1 MYAARR
7 DASQLYFKWRGSCS
21 MYGETGEPKDGN
33 TKIAGQGHC
42 RTENMECGKELDMQN
57 ETDKQILSTLNQ
69 DNFQNS
75 SGGKKAA
82 EDDEMGLFSQ
92 GFMDR
97 MREMVSEQFGEEAAE
112 RFMVQNKD
120 MIKEE
125 KTTSAVPESE
135 KRLPQTKNADAP
147 IEQSVPLTAEH
158 PDISEKTAAKG
169 PSKRS
174 HRRWVWRAAAV
185 LVVVLAGFGVHR
197 AGSVSAT
204 KIPAV
209 NTAPETTASIDYSK
223 IGSLKDIISTLDYTS
238 FPTEIKQI
246 YVPGV
251 IAEGYN
257 ETDCEKETNFI
268 NIFYENDGNGWYQY
282 RQVTV
287 QWNTFLD
294 TEEGDWD
301 SLTIGQY
308 PGVYINKGETG
319 NLWWFDYTYA
329 YQLQGNLSE
338 EEMIAVAESLLAEK

>member
-1 MYAARR
+1 
-7 DASQLYFKWRGSCS
+7 

-135 KRLPQTKNADAP
+135 KRLPQTKNADAHT
-147 IEQSVPLTAEH
+147 EQSIPLTAEH
-158 PDISEKTAAKG
+158 PDISEETAAKG

-238 FPTEIKQI
+238 FPQEIKQV

-251 IAEGYN
+251 IAEGYK
-257 ETDCEKETNFI
+257 ETDREEESKFV
-268 NIFYENDGNGWYQY
+268 NIFYENDSDGWYKY

-287 QWNTFLD
+287 ELNTFLD

-308 PGVYINKGETG
+308 PGIYLDKDGIGD
-319 NLWWFDYTYA
+319 LWWFDYTYA
-329 YQLQGNLSE
+329 YQLVGNLSE
-338 EEMIAVAESLLAEK
+338 EEMMVAAESLTAEK

>member
-1 MYAARR
+1 
-7 DASQLYFKWRGSCS
+7 
-21 MYGETGEPKDGN
+21 MYGKTGEPKDGN

-147 IEQSVPLTAEH
+147 IEQSVPPAAEH
-158 PDISEKTAAKG
+158 PDISEETAAKG

-209 NTAPETTASIDYSK
+209 NTAPATTASIDYSK

-238 FPTEIKQI
+238 FPQEIKQV
-246 YVPGV
+246 YVPGA
-251 IAEGYN
+251 IADGY
-257 ETDCEKETNFI
+257 KEMDRSEQSKYI
-268 NIFYENDGNGWYQY
+268 NIFYENDGDGWYQY

-287 QWNTFLD
+287 ELNTFLD

-301 SLTIGQY
+301 SLAIGQY
-308 PGVYINKGETG
+308 PGVYIDKGETG

-338 EEMIAVAESLLAEK
+338 KEMIAVAESLTAEK

>member
-1 MYAARR
+1 
-7 DASQLYFKWRGSCS
+7 
-21 MYGETGEPKDGN
+21 MYGETGESKDGN

-135 KRLPQTKNADAP
+135 KRLPQTKNADAHT
-147 IEQSVPLTAEH
+147 EQSIPPAAEH
-158 PDISEKTAAKG
+158 PDISEETAAKG

-204 KIPAV
+204 KMPAV

-238 FPTEIKQI
+238 FPQEIKQV
-246 YVPGV
+246 YVPGT
-251 IAEGYN
+251 IAEGY
-257 ETDCEKETNFI
+257 KETSREEGSKFVNV
-268 NIFYENDGNGWYQY
+268 FYENDGDGWYQY

-287 QWNTFLD
+287 EGNTFLD
-294 TEEGDWD
+294 TEEGDWV
-301 SLTIGQY
+301 SVTIGQY
-308 PGVYINKGETG
+308 PGVYIEKNDTG

-338 EEMIAVAESLLAEK
+338 KEMIVVAESLSAEK

>member
-1 MYAARR
+1 
-7 DASQLYFKWRGSCS
+7 

-135 KRLPQTKNADAP
+135 KRLPQTKNADAHT
-147 IEQSVPLTAEH
+147 EQSIPPAAEH
-158 PDISEKTAAKG
+158 PDISEETAAKG

-251 IAEGYN
+251 IAEGYK

-338 EEMIAVAESLLAEK
+338 KEMITVAESLLAEK

>member
-1 MYAARR
+1 
-7 DASQLYFKWRGSCS
+7 

-135 KRLPQTKNADAP
+135 KRLPQTKTADAP

-158 PDISEKTAAKG
+158 PDISEETAAKG

-174 HRRWVWRAAAV
+174 YRRWVWRAAAV

-238 FPTEIKQI
+238 FPQEINQV
-246 YVPGV
+246 YVPGT
-251 IAEGYN
+251 IAEGYK
-257 ETDCEKETNFI
+257 ETDRSEQSKYI
-268 NIFYENDGNGWYQY
+268 NIYYDSADGGWYQY

-287 QWNTFLD
+287 EGNTFLD

-301 SLTIGQY
+301 SLSIGQY
-308 PGVYINKGETG
+308 PGVYIDKGETG

>member
-1 MYAARR
+1 
-7 DASQLYFKWRGSCS
+7 

-75 SGGKKAA
+75 SGGEKAA

-135 KRLPQTKNADAP
+135 KRLPQTKTADAHT
-147 IEQSVPLTAEH
+147 EQSIPPAAEH
-158 PDISEKTAAKG
+158 PDISEETAAKG

-174 HRRWVWRAAAV
+174 YRRWVWRAAAV
-185 LVVVLAGFGVHR
+185 LVIVLAGFGVHR

-209 NTAPETTASIDYSK
+209 NTAPETTAGIDYSK
-223 IGSLKDIISTLDYTS
+223 FGSLKDIISTLDYTS
-238 FPTEIKQI
+238 FPQEIKQV
-246 YVPGV
+246 YVPGT
-251 IAEGYN
+251 IAEGYK
-257 ETDCEKETNFI
+257 ETDRSEQSKYI
-268 NIFYENDGNGWYQY
+268 NIFYENDSDGWYKYCQM
-282 RQVTV
+282 TV
-287 QWNTFLD
+287 EQNTFLD

-301 SLTIGQY
+301 SLNVGQY
-308 PGVYINKGETG
+308 PGMYLDKDGIGD
-319 NLWWFDYTYA
+319 LWWFDYTYA
-329 YQLQGNLSE
+329 YQLVGNLSE
-338 EEMIAVAESLLAEK
+338 EEMMVAAESLTAEK

>member
-1 MYAARR
+1 
-7 DASQLYFKWRGSCS
+7 

-147 IEQSVPLTAEH
+147 IEQSVPPAAEH
-158 PDISEKTAAKG
+158 PDISEETAAKG

-174 HRRWVWRAAAV
+174 YRRWVWRAAAV

-209 NTAPETTASIDYSK
+209 NTAPETAAGIDYSK

-238 FPTEIKQI
+238 FPQEIKQV
-246 YVPGV
+246 YVPGT
-251 IAEGYN
+251 IAEGYK
-257 ETDCEKETNFI
+257 ETDRSEQSKYI
-268 NIFYENDGNGWYQY
+268 NIFDENDSDGWYKYCQM
-282 RQVTV
+282 TV
-287 QWNTFLD
+287 EQNTFLD

-301 SLTIGQY
+301 SLNVGQY
-308 PGVYINKGETG
+308 PGMYLDKDGIGD
-319 NLWWFDYTYA
+319 LWWFDYTYA
-329 YQLQGNLSE
+329 YQLVGNLSE
-338 EEMIAVAESLLAEK
+338 EEMMVAAESLTAEK

>member
-1 MYAARR
+1 
-7 DASQLYFKWRGSCS
+7 

-125 KTTSAVPESE
+125 KTTSVVPESE
-135 KRLPQTKNADAP
+135 KRLPQTKTADVP
-147 IEQSVPLTAEH
+147 TEHSVPPAAEH
-158 PDISEKTAAKG
+158 PDISEETAAKG

-174 HRRWVWRAAAV
+174 YRRWVWRAAAV

-238 FPTEIKQI
+238 FPQEIKQV
-246 YVPGV
+246 YVPGT
-251 IAEGYN
+251 IAEGYK
-257 ETDCEKETNFI
+257 ETDRSEQSKYI
-268 NIFYENDGNGWYQY
+268 NIFYENDGDGWYQY

-287 QWNTFLD
+287 EWNTFLD

-301 SLTIGQY
+301 SLNIGQY
-308 PGVYINKGETG
+308 PGVYIDKGETG
-319 NLWWFDYTYA
+319 NLWRFDYTYA

-338 EEMIAVAESLLAEK
+338 KEMITVAESLTAEK

>member
-1 MYAARR
+1 
-7 DASQLYFKWRGSCS
+7 
-21 MYGETGEPKDGN
+21 MYGKTGEPKDGN
-33 TKIAGQGHC
+33 TKIAGQGRC
-42 RTENMECGKELDMQN
+42 RTENVECGKELDMQN

-147 IEQSVPLTAEH
+147 TEQSVPLTAEH
-158 PDISEKTAAKG
+158 PDISEETAAKG

-174 HRRWVWRAAAV
+174 YRRWVWRAAAV
-185 LVVVLAGFGVHR
+185 LVVVLAGFGVYR

-238 FPTEIKQI
+238 FPQEIKQV

-251 IAEGYN
+251 IAEGYK
-257 ETDCEKETNFI
+257 ETDREEESKFV
-268 NIFYENDGNGWYQY
+268 NIFYENDSDGWYKY

-287 QWNTFLD
+287 ELNTFLD

-308 PGVYINKGETG
+308 PGIYLDKDGIGD
-319 NLWWFDYTYA
+319 LWWFDYTYA
-329 YQLQGNLSE
+329 YQLVGNLSE
-338 EEMIAVAESLLAEK
+338 KEMIAVAESLSAEK

>member
-1 MYAARR
+1 
-7 DASQLYFKWRGSCS
+7 

-147 IEQSVPLTAEH
+147 TEQSLPLTAEH
-158 PDISEKTAAKG
+158 PDSSEETAAKG

-174 HRRWVWRAAAV
+174 YRRWVWRAAAV

-209 NTAPETTASIDYSK
+209 NTALETTASIDYSK

-251 IAEGYN
+251 IAEGYK

>member
-1 MYAARR
+1 MR
-7 DASQLYFKWRGSCS
+7 
-21 MYGETGEPKDGN
+21 
-33 TKIAGQGHC
+33 H
-42 RTENMECGKELDMQN
+42 ELDMQN
-57 ETDKQILSTLNQ
+57 ETDKPILSRLNQ

-120 MIKEE
+120 MIKE

-135 KRLPQTKNADAP
+135 KRLPQTKTADAP
-147 IEQSVPLTAEH
+147 TEQSVPPAAEH
-158 PDISEKTAAKG
+158 PDISEETAAKG

-238 FPTEIKQI
+238 FPQEIKQV
-246 YVPGV
+246 YVPGT
-251 IAEGYN
+251 IAEGY
-257 ETDCEKETNFI
+257 KETSREEGSKFV
-268 NIFYENDGNGWYQY
+268 NIFYENDGDGWYKY

-287 QWNTFLD
+287 EGNTFLD

-301 SLTIGQY
+301 SLSIEQY

-329 YQLQGNLSE
+329 YQLQGTLSE
-338 EEMIAVAESLLAEK
+338 EEMIAVAESLAAEK

>member
-1 MYAARR
+1 
-7 DASQLYFKWRGSCS
+7 

-135 KRLPQTKNADAP
+135 KRLPQTKTADVP
-147 IEQSVPLTAEH
+147 TEQSVPLTAEH
-158 PDISEKTAAKG
+158 PDISEETAAKG

-174 HRRWVWRAAAV
+174 YRRWVWRAAAV

-209 NTAPETTASIDYSK
+209 NTAPETAASIDYSK

-251 IAEGYN
+251 IAEGYK

>member
-1 MYAARR
+1 
-7 DASQLYFKWRGSCS
+7 
-21 MYGETGEPKDGN
+21 MYGKTGEPKDGN

-158 PDISEKTAAKG
+158 PDISEETAAKG

-209 NTAPETTASIDYSK
+209 NTAPETTASIDYSREE
-223 IGSLKDIISTLDYTS
+223 GSK
-238 FPTEIKQI
+238 F
-246 YVPGV
+246 V
-251 IAEGYN
+251 
-257 ETDCEKETNFI
+257 
-268 NIFYENDGNGWYQY
+268 NIFYENDGDGWYQY
-282 RQVTV
+282 RQVV
-287 QWNTFLD
+287 VENSTFLD
-294 TEEGDWD
+294 TEEGNWD

-308 PGVYINKGETG
+308 PGGYIDKGETG

-338 EEMIAVAESLLAEK
+338 KEMIAVAESLTEEK

>member
-1 MYAARR
+1 
-7 DASQLYFKWRGSCS
+7 

-135 KRLPQTKNADAP
+135 KRLPQTKTADVP
-147 IEQSVPLTAEH
+147 TEHSVPPAAEH
-158 PDISEKTAAKG
+158 PDISEETAAKG

-174 HRRWVWRAAAV
+174 YRRWVWRAAAV

-238 FPTEIKQI
+238 FPQEIKQV
-246 YVPGV
+246 YVPGT
-251 IAEGYN
+251 IAEGYK
-257 ETDCEKETNFI
+257 ETDRSEQSKYI
-268 NIFYENDGNGWYQY
+268 NIFYENDGDGWYQY

-287 QWNTFLD
+287 EWNTFLD

-301 SLTIGQY
+301 SLNIGQY
-308 PGVYINKGETG
+308 PGVYIDKGETG

-338 EEMIAVAESLLAEK
+338 KEMITVAESLTAEK

>member
-1 MYAARR
+1 
-7 DASQLYFKWRGSCS
+7 
-21 MYGETGEPKDGN
+21 MYGETGEPKDGK

-75 SGGKKAA
+75 SGGKKVA

-135 KRLPQTKNADAP
+135 KRLPQTKNADVP
-147 IEQSVPLTAEH
+147 TEQSIPPAAEH
-158 PDISEKTAAKG
+158 PDISEETAAKG

-174 HRRWVWRAAAV
+174 YRRWVWRAAAV

-209 NTAPETTASIDYSK
+209 NTAPETTVSTDYSK
-223 IGSLKDIISTLDYTS
+223 IGSLKYIISTLDYTS
-238 FPTEIKQI
+238 FPQEIKQV

-251 IAEGYN
+251 IAEGYK
-257 ETDCEKETNFI
+257 ETDRSEQSKYI
-268 NIFYENDGNGWYQY
+268 NIYYDSADGRWYKY

-287 QWNTFLD
+287 EGNTFLD

-308 PGVYINKGETG
+308 PGIYLDKDGIGD
-319 NLWWFDYTYA
+319 LWWFDYTYA
-329 YQLQGNLSE
+329 YQLVGNLSE
-338 EEMIAVAESLLAEK
+338 KEMIAVAESLSAEK

>member
-1 MYAARR
+1 
-7 DASQLYFKWRGSCS
+7 

-135 KRLPQTKNADAP
+135 KRLPQTKTADVP
-147 IEQSVPLTAEH
+147 TEHSVPLTAEH
-158 PDISEKTAAKG
+158 PDISEETAAKG

-174 HRRWVWRAAAV
+174 YRRWVWRAAAV

-238 FPTEIKQI
+238 FPQEIKQV
-246 YVPGV
+246 YVPGT
-251 IAEGYN
+251 IAEGYK
-257 ETDCEKETNFI
+257 ETDRSEQSKYI
-268 NIFYENDGNGWYQY
+268 NIFYENDGDGWYQY

-287 QWNTFLD
+287 EWNTFLD

-301 SLTIGQY
+301 SLNIGQY
-308 PGVYINKGETG
+308 PGVYIDKGETG

-329 YQLQGNLSE
+329 YQLVGNLSE

>member
-1 MYAARR
+1 
-7 DASQLYFKWRGSCS
+7 

-135 KRLPQTKNADAP
+135 KRLPQTKTADAHT
-147 IEQSVPLTAEH
+147 EQSIPPAAEH
-158 PDISEKTAAKG
+158 PDISEETAAKG

-174 HRRWVWRAAAV
+174 YRRWVWRAAAV

-238 FPTEIKQI
+238 FPQEIKQV
-246 YVPGV
+246 YVPGT
-251 IAEGYN
+251 IAEGY
-257 ETDCEKETNFI
+257 KETSREEGSKFVNV
-268 NIFYENDGNGWYQY
+268 FYENDGDGWYQY

-287 QWNTFLD
+287 EWNTFLD

-301 SLTIGQY
+301 SLNIGQY
-308 PGVYINKGETG
+308 PGVYIDKGETG

-329 YQLQGNLSE
+329 YQLVGNLSE
-338 EEMIAVAESLLAEK
+338 EEMIAVAESLSAEK

>member
-1 MYAARR
+1 
-7 DASQLYFKWRGSCS
+7 

-135 KRLPQTKNADAP
+135 KRLSQTKTADAHT
-147 IEQSVPLTAEH
+147 EQSIPPAAEH
-158 PDISEKTAAKG
+158 PDISEETAAKG

-174 HRRWVWRAAAV
+174 YRRWVWRAAAV

-238 FPTEIKQI
+238 FPTKIKQV

-251 IAEGYN
+251 IAEGY
-257 ETDCEKETNFI
+257 KEISREDESKFI
-268 NIFYENDGNGWYQY
+268 NIFYENDGDGWYKY
-282 RQVTV
+282 RQMTV
-287 QWNTFLD
+287 EQNTFLD
-294 TEEGDWD
+294 TEEGDWT
-301 SLTIGQY
+301 SINIGQY
-308 PGVYINKGETG
+308 PGMYLDKDGTVD
-319 NLWWFDYTYA
+319 LWWFDYSYA
-329 YQLQGNLSE
+329 YQLVGNLSE
-338 EEMIAVAESLLAEK
+338 KEMKAVAESLSAEK

>member
-1 MYAARR
+1 
-7 DASQLYFKWRGSCS
+7 

-57 ETDKQILSTLNQ
+57 ETDKQILTTLNQ
-69 DNFQNS
+69 DKFQNS

-120 MIKEE
+120 MIKDE

-135 KRLPQTKNADAP
+135 KRLPQTKTADAP
-147 IEQSVPLTAEH
+147 TEQSVPLTAEH
-158 PDISEKTAAKG
+158 PDISEETAAKG

-174 HRRWVWRAAAV
+174 YRRWVWRAAAV

-238 FPTEIKQI
+238 FPQEIKQV
-246 YVPGV
+246 YVPGT
-251 IAEGYN
+251 IAEGY
-257 ETDCEKETNFI
+257 KETSKEEESKFV
-268 NIFYENDGNGWYQY
+268 NIFYENDGDGWYQ
-282 RQVTV
+282 
-287 QWNTFLD
+287 
-294 TEEGDWD
+294 
-301 SLTIGQY
+301 
-308 PGVYINKGETG
+308 
-319 NLWWFDYTYA
+319 
-329 YQLQGNLSE
+329 
-338 EEMIAVAESLLAEK
+338 

>member
-1 MYAARR
+1 
-7 DASQLYFKWRGSCS
+7 

-135 KRLPQTKNADAP
+135 KRLPQTKNADVP
-147 IEQSVPLTAEH
+147 TEQSIPPAAEH
-158 PDISEKTAAKG
+158 PDISEETAAKG

-174 HRRWVWRAAAV
+174 YRRWVWRAAAV

-209 NTAPETTASIDYSK
+209 NTAPETTVSTDYSK

-238 FPTEIKQI
+238 FPQEIKQV
-246 YVPGV
+246 YVPGT
-251 IAEGYN
+251 IAEGYK
-257 ETDCEKETNFI
+257 ETDRSEQSKYI
-268 NIFYENDGNGWYQY
+268 NIFYENDGDGWYQY

-287 QWNTFLD
+287 EWNTFLD

-301 SLTIGQY
+301 SLNIGQY
-308 PGVYINKGETG
+308 PGVYIDKGETG

>member
-1 MYAARR
+1 
-7 DASQLYFKWRGSCS
+7 

-42 RTENMECGKELDMQN
+42 RTENMECGKELDMQT

-147 IEQSVPLTAEH
+147 TEQSIPLTAEH
-158 PDISEKTAAKG
+158 PDISEETAAKG

-174 HRRWVWRAAAV
+174 YRRWVWRAAAV

-209 NTAPETTASIDYSK
+209 NTAPETTVSTDYSK

-238 FPTEIKQI
+238 FPQEIKQV
-246 YVPGV
+246 YVPGT
-251 IAEGYN
+251 IAEGYK
-257 ETDCEKETNFI
+257 ETDRSEQSKYI
-268 NIFYENDGNGWYQY
+268 NIFYENDSDGWYKYCQM
-282 RQVTV
+282 TV
-287 QWNTFLD
+287 EQNTFLD

-301 SLTIGQY
+301 SLNVGQY
-308 PGVYINKGETG
+308 PGMYLDKDGIGD
-319 NLWWFDYTYA
+319 LWWFDYTYA
-329 YQLQGNLSE
+329 YQLVGNLSE
-338 EEMIAVAESLLAEK
+338 EEMMVAAESLTAEK

>member
-1 MYAARR
+1 
-7 DASQLYFKWRGSCS
+7 

-42 RTENMECGKELDMQN
+42 RTENMECGEELDMQN

-135 KRLPQTKNADAP
+135 KRLPQTKTADVHT
-147 IEQSVPLTAEH
+147 EQSVPPAAEH
-158 PDISEKTAAKG
+158 PDTSEETAAKG
-169 PSKRS
+169 PSKHS
-174 HRRWVWRAAAV
+174 HRKWVWRAAAI
-185 LVVVLAGFGVHR
+185 LVVVLAGFGVRR

-238 FPTEIKQI
+238 FPQEIKQV
-246 YVPGV
+246 YVPGA
-251 IAEGYN
+251 IAEGY
-257 ETDCEKETNFI
+257 KETSKEEESKFV

-287 QWNTFLD
+287 ELNTFLD

-308 PGVYINKGETG
+308 PGVYIDKGETG

-338 EEMIAVAESLLAEK
+338 EEMIAVAESLAAEK

>member
-1 MYAARR
+1 
-7 DASQLYFKWRGSCS
+7 

-135 KRLPQTKNADAP
+135 KRLPQTKTADAHT
-147 IEQSVPLTAEH
+147 EQSIPPAAEH
-158 PDISEKTAAKG
+158 SDISEETAAKG

-174 HRRWVWRAAAV
+174 YRRWVWRAAAV

-251 IAEGYN
+251 IAEGYK

-294 TEEGDWD
+294 TKEGDWD

-338 EEMIAVAESLLAEK
+338 EEMIVVAESLLAEK

>member
-1 MYAARR
+1 
-7 DASQLYFKWRGSCS
+7 
-21 MYGETGEPKDGN
+21 MYGKTGEPKDGN

-42 RTENMECGKELDMQN
+42 RTENVECGEELDMQN

-135 KRLPQTKNADAP
+135 KRLPQTKNADVST
-147 IEQSVPLTAEH
+147 ERSVPPAAEH
-158 PDISEKTAAKG
+158 PDISEETAAEN

-174 HRRWVWRAAAV
+174 YRRWVWRAAAV

-209 NTAPETTASIDYSK
+209 NTAPETSASIDYSR

-238 FPTEIKQI
+238 FPQEIKQI
-246 YVPGV
+246 YVPGM
-251 IAEGYN
+251 IAEGY
-257 ETDCEKETNFI
+257 KETSREEGSKFVNV
-268 NIFYENDGNGWYQY
+268 FYENEGDGWYKYCQM
-282 RQVTV
+282 TV
-287 QWNTFLD
+287 EQNTFLD

-301 SLTIGQY
+301 SLNVGQY
-308 PGVYINKGETG
+308 PGMYLDKDGIGD
-319 NLWWFDYTYA
+319 LWWFDYTYA
-329 YQLQGNLSE
+329 YQLVGNLSE
-338 EEMIAVAESLLAEK
+338 EEMMVAAESLAAEK

>member
-1 MYAARR
+1 
-7 DASQLYFKWRGSCS
+7 

-135 KRLPQTKNADAP
+135 KRLPQTKTADVP
-147 IEQSVPLTAEH
+147 NEHSVPLTAEH
-158 PDISEKTAAKG
+158 PDISEETAAKG

-174 HRRWVWRAAAV
+174 YRRWVWRAAAV

-238 FPTEIKQI
+238 FPQEIKQV
-246 YVPGV
+246 YVPGT
-251 IAEGYN
+251 IAEGYK
-257 ETDCEKETNFI
+257 ETDRSEQSKYI
-268 NIFYENDGNGWYQY
+268 NIFYENDSDGWYKYCQM
-282 RQVTV
+282 TV
-287 QWNTFLD
+287 EQNTFLD

-301 SLTIGQY
+301 SLNVGQY
-308 PGVYINKGETG
+308 PGMYLDKDGIGD
-319 NLWWFDYTYA
+319 LWWFDYTYA
-329 YQLQGNLSE
+329 YQLVGNLSE
-338 EEMIAVAESLLAEK
+338 EEMMVAAESLTAEK

>member
-1 MYAARR
+1 
-7 DASQLYFKWRGSCS
+7 

-135 KRLPQTKNADAP
+135 KRLPQTKNADAST
-147 IEQSVPLTAEH
+147 EQSIPPAAEH
-158 PDISEKTAAKG
+158 PDISEETAAKG

-174 HRRWVWRAAAV
+174 HRRWVWRAAAI

-251 IAEGYN
+251 IAEGYK

>member
-1 MYAARR
+1 
-7 DASQLYFKWRGSCS
+7 

-69 DNFQNS
+69 DNFQNP

-135 KRLPQTKNADAP
+135 KRLPQTKNADAHT
-147 IEQSVPLTAEH
+147 EQSIPPAAEH
-158 PDISEKTAAKG
+158 PDISEETAAKG

-174 HRRWVWRAAAV
+174 YRRWVWRAAAV
-185 LVVVLAGFGVHR
+185 LVIVLAGFGVHR

-209 NTAPETTASIDYSK
+209 NTAPETTAGIDYSK
-223 IGSLKDIISTLDYTS
+223 IGSLKDIISSLDYTS
-238 FPTEIKQI
+238 FPQEIKQV
-246 YVPGV
+246 YVPGT
-251 IAEGYN
+251 IAEGY
-257 ETDCEKETNFI
+257 KETSKEEESKFV
-268 NIFYENDGNGWYQY
+268 NIFYENDGDGWYQY

-287 QWNTFLD
+287 ELNTFLD

-301 SLTIGQY
+301 SLAIGQY
-308 PGVYINKGETG
+308 PGVYIDKGETG

-338 EEMIAVAESLLAEK
+338 AEMIAVAESLSAEK

>member
-1 MYAARR
+1 
-7 DASQLYFKWRGSCS
+7 

-147 IEQSVPLTAEH
+147 IEQSVPPAAEH
-158 PDISEKTAAKG
+158 PDISEETAAKG

-174 HRRWVWRAAAV
+174 YRRWVWRAAAV

-209 NTAPETTASIDYSK
+209 NTAPETAAGIDYSK
-223 IGSLKDIISTLDYTS
+223 IGSLKDIISILDYTS
-238 FPTEIKQI
+238 FPQEIKQV
-246 YVPGV
+246 YVPGT
-251 IAEGYN
+251 IAEGYK
-257 ETDCEKETNFI
+257 ETDRSEQSKYI
-268 NIFYENDGNGWYQY
+268 NIFYENDSDGWYKYCQM
-282 RQVTV
+282 TV
-287 QWNTFLD
+287 EQNTFLD

-301 SLTIGQY
+301 SLNVGQY
-308 PGVYINKGETG
+308 PGMYLDKDGIGD
-319 NLWWFDYTYA
+319 LWWFDYTYA
-329 YQLQGNLSE
+329 YQLVGNLSE
-338 EEMIAVAESLLAEK
+338 EEMMVAAESLTAEK

>member
-1 MYAARR
+1 
-7 DASQLYFKWRGSCS
+7 

-33 TKIAGQGHC
+33 TKIADQGHC
-42 RTENMECGKELDMQN
+42 RTENIECGKELDMQN

-135 KRLPQTKNADAP
+135 KRLPQTKTADVP
-147 IEQSVPLTAEH
+147 TEQSVPLTAEH
-158 PDISEKTAAKG
+158 PDISEETAAKG

-174 HRRWVWRAAAV
+174 YRRWVWRAAAV

-238 FPTEIKQI
+238 FPQEIKQV
-246 YVPGV
+246 YVPGT
-251 IAEGYN
+251 IAEGYK
-257 ETDCEKETNFI
+257 ETDRSEQSKYI
-268 NIFYENDGNGWYQY
+268 NIFYENDGDGWYQY

-287 QWNTFLD
+287 EWNTFLD

-301 SLTIGQY
+301 SLNIGQY
-308 PGVYINKGETG
+308 PGVYIDKGETG

-329 YQLQGNLSE
+329 YQLVGNLSE
-338 EEMIAVAESLLAEK
+338 EEMIAVAESLSAEK

>member
-1 MYAARR
+1 
-7 DASQLYFKWRGSCS
+7 

-135 KRLPQTKNADAP
+135 KRLPQTKNADAHT
-147 IEQSVPLTAEH
+147 EQSIPPAAEH
-158 PDISEKTAAKG
+158 PDISEETAAKG

-204 KIPAV
+204 KMPAV

-223 IGSLKDIISTLDYTS
+223 IGSLKDIILTLDYTS
-238 FPTEIKQI
+238 FPQEIKQV
-246 YVPGV
+246 YVPGT
-251 IAEGYN
+251 IAEGY
-257 ETDCEKETNFI
+257 KETSREEGSKFVNV
-268 NIFYENDGNGWYQY
+268 FYENDGDGWYQY

-287 QWNTFLD
+287 EGNTFLD
-294 TEEGDWD
+294 TEEGDWV
-301 SLTIGQY
+301 SVTIGQY
-308 PGVYINKGETG
+308 PGVYIEKNDTG

-338 EEMIAVAESLLAEK
+338 KEMIVVAESLSAEK

>member
-1 MYAARR
+1 
-7 DASQLYFKWRGSCS
+7 

-42 RTENMECGKELDMQN
+42 RTENMECGEELDMQN

-135 KRLPQTKNADAP
+135 KRLPQTKTADAST
-147 IEQSVPLTAEH
+147 EQSVPPAAEH
-158 PDISEKTAAKG
+158 PDISEETASKE
-169 PSKRS
+169 PSKHS

-238 FPTEIKQI
+238 FPQEIKQV

-251 IAEGYN
+251 IAEGYA
-257 ETDCEKETNFI
+257 ETDRSEQSKYI
-268 NIFYENDGNGWYQY
+268 NIFYENDGDGWYQY

-287 QWNTFLD
+287 EWNTFLD

-308 PGVYINKGETG
+308 PGVYIDKGETG

-338 EEMIAVAESLLAEK
+338 AEMIAVAESLSAEK

>member
-1 MYAARR
+1 
-7 DASQLYFKWRGSCS
+7 

-125 KTTSAVPESE
+125 KKT
-135 KRLPQTKNADAP
+135 ADAHT
-147 IEQSVPLTAEH
+147 EQSIPPAAEH
-158 PDISEKTAAKG
+158 PDISEETAAKG

-174 HRRWVWRAAAV
+174 YRRWVWRAAAV
-185 LVVVLAGFGVHR
+185 LVIVLAGFGVHR

-209 NTAPETTASIDYSK
+209 NTAPETTAGIDYSK

-246 YVPGV
+246 YVPSV
-251 IAEGYN
+251 IAEGYK
-257 ETDCEKETNFI
+257 ETDCEKATNFI
-268 NIFYENDGNGWYQY
+268 NIFYENDGNGWYKY

-338 EEMIAVAESLLAEK
+338 EEMIAVAESLTEEK

>member
-1 MYAARR
+1 
-7 DASQLYFKWRGSCS
+7 

-33 TKIAGQGHC
+33 TKIADQGHC

-120 MIKEE
+120 MIKDK

-135 KRLPQTKNADAP
+135 KRLPQTKTADAHT
-147 IEQSVPLTAEH
+147 EQSIPPAAEH
-158 PDISEKTAAKG
+158 PDISEETAAKG

-174 HRRWVWRAAAV
+174 YRRWVWRAAAV

-238 FPTEIKQI
+238 FPQEIKQV

-251 IAEGYN
+251 IAEGYK
-257 ETDCEKETNFI
+257 ETDREEESKFV
-268 NIFYENDGNGWYQY
+268 NIFYENDSDGWYKY

-287 QWNTFLD
+287 ELNTFLD

-308 PGVYINKGETG
+308 PGVYIDKGETG

-338 EEMIAVAESLLAEK
+338 KEMIAVAESLTAEK

>member
-1 MYAARR
+1 
-7 DASQLYFKWRGSCS
+7 

-69 DNFQNS
+69 DDFQNS
-75 SGGKKAA
+75 SDGKKAA

-135 KRLPQTKNADAP
+135 KRLPQTKNADVST
-147 IEQSVPLTAEH
+147 ERSVPPAAEH
-158 PDISEKTAAKG
+158 PDISEETAAES

-185 LVVVLAGFGVHR
+185 LVVGLAGFGVHR

-209 NTAPETTASIDYSK
+209 NTAPETTAHIDYSK

-238 FPTEIKQI
+238 FPQEIKQI
-246 YVPGV
+246 YVPGM
-251 IAEGYN
+251 IADGY
-257 ETDCEKETNFI
+257 KETGRSEQSKYI
-268 NIFYENDGNGWYQY
+268 NIFYENASDGWYKY

-287 QWNTFLD
+287 ELNTFLD

-308 PGVYINKGETG
+308 PGVYIDKGETG

-338 EEMIAVAESLLAEK
+338 AEMIAVAESLAAEK

>member
-1 MYAARR
+1 
-7 DASQLYFKWRGSCS
+7 

-33 TKIAGQGHC
+33 TKIAGQEHC

-69 DNFQNS
+69 DNFQNP
-75 SGGKKAA
+75 SGGEKAA

-135 KRLPQTKNADAP
+135 KRLPQTKTADVP
-147 IEQSVPLTAEH
+147 TEHSVPPAAEH
-158 PDISEKTAAKG
+158 PDISEETAAKG

-174 HRRWVWRAAAV
+174 YRRWVWRAAAV
-185 LVVVLAGFGVHR
+185 LVIVLAGFGVHR

-209 NTAPETTASIDYSK
+209 NTAPETTAGIDYSK

-246 YVPGV
+246 YVPSV
-251 IAEGYN
+251 IAEGYK
-257 ETDCEKETNFI
+257 ETDCEKATNFI
-268 NIFYENDGNGWYQY
+268 NIFYENDGNGWYKY

-338 EEMIAVAESLLAEK
+338 EEMIAVAESLTEEK

>member
-1 MYAARR
+1 
-7 DASQLYFKWRGSCS
+7 
-21 MYGETGEPKDGN
+21 MYGKTGEPKDGN
-33 TKIAGQGHC
+33 TKIAGQGRC
-42 RTENMECGKELDMQN
+42 RTENVECGKELDMQN

-135 KRLPQTKNADAP
+135 KRLPQTKTADAHT
-147 IEQSVPLTAEH
+147 EQSIPLTAEH
-158 PDISEKTAAKG
+158 PDISEETAAKG

-238 FPTEIKQI
+238 FPQEIKQV

-251 IAEGYN
+251 IAEGYK
-257 ETDCEKETNFI
+257 ETDREEESKFV
-268 NIFYENDGNGWYQY
+268 NIFYENDSDGWYKY

-287 QWNTFLD
+287 ELNTFLD

-308 PGVYINKGETG
+308 SGIYLDKDGIGD
-319 NLWWFDYTYA
+319 LWWFDYTYA
-329 YQLQGNLSE
+329 YQLVGNLSE
-338 EEMIAVAESLLAEK
+338 KEMIAVAESLSAEK